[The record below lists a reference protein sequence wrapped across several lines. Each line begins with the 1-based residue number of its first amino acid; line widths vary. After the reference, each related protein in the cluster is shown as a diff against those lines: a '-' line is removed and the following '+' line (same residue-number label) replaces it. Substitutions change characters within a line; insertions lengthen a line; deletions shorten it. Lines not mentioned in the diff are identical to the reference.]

1 MYNSKYLE
9 TKEKCSESL
18 IKEDFYDN
26 KLPLEKFLCMA
37 HTIKI
42 IDLVLKN
49 GKN

>member
-26 KLPLEKFLCMA
+26 ELPLEKSLCMA
-37 HTIKI
+37 YTIKI

-49 GKN
+49 GGN